1 MNRNEWRDVLLMT
14 NRDSQSDPVEPLW
27 GQSKLTDGNMSF
39 ARGDISETVKNRRRF
54 LNSQGLEL
62 ENLVAAGLVH
72 GANCEVADKYHR
84 GRGAFALEEAIPGA
98 DALVTT
104 ETGLILTVTTA
115 DCLPVFIWSDD
126 GMVVGIAHAGWKGL
140 AGRVVENL
148 IKTARRVH
156 NIPLNRF
163 YLKAGAGI
171 GPCCYVVDKERLK
184 KYIGYPMCEIHWR
197 EDETAHLNLNAI
209 VKVQARRQGIP
220 EENVGVTEECTC
232 CGDNYPSYRREGENL
247 KPDLAFIVKR

>member
-1 MNRNEWRDVLLMT
+1 LADNDP
-14 NRDSQSDPVEPLW
+14 QIYPVEPLW
-27 GQSKLTDGNMSF
+27 GQSKLIDGNMSY
-39 ARGDISETVKNRRRF
+39 ARGDVSETVANRRRF
-54 LNSQGLEL
+54 LRNQGFEL

-72 GANCEVADKYHR
+72 GAKCEVVDRYRK
-84 GRGAFALEEAIPGA
+84 GRGALSLKDAIPGA

-104 ETGLILTVTTA
+104 ESGLILTVTTA

-126 GMVVGIAHAGWKGL
+126 GFVVGIAHAGWKGL

-148 IKTARRVH
+148 IKTARSVH

-163 YLKAGAGI
+163 FIKIGAGI

-184 KYIGYPMCEIHWR
+184 KFIGYPMCEIHWR
-197 EDETAHLNLNAI
+197 EGEMAHLNLNAI

-220 EENVGVTEECTC
+220 EENVAVTPECTC
-232 CGDNYPSYRREGENL
+232 CRDNYPSYRRAGEDF
-247 KPDLAFIVKR
+247 KPDLAFIVKRDNRI